1 MRLQGRVVDAFCLG
15 ATMIVKSLKRVASSD
30 SDSENVDPLVLK
42 TQIMKRKRS
51 LEEDDLVKE
60 SSKVQKTA
68 GTALTTAKTPL
79 SNTKSP
85 MPLCIGTNTWTPISC
100 PSIKPAGR
108 SPKSKPSKAF
118 GRRSVGSATRVE
130 PIGKHGV
137 YRAPFT
143 LAAALTQASVKSKTP
158 ARTRNS
164 WCFNIHVDTEQEEM
178 TNLMQHSTTTL
189 DISDDEGKGRVDGRG
204 KENIPPHEL
213 GILMPQPQQV
223 TTDFADTRKNIMTE
237 EPRSPLGE
245 LATSDYYGPG
255 CNAMSFALVYD
266 DDDEADAVSDKTALP
281 PNLTFP
287 SPAPLSTSRTLAAS
301 TISAIK
307 EVPVLNS
314 HPSIEGEKAIEPTEA
329 EIEIWESGSAAE
341 EATQASAE
349 GMEVMNIFASA

>member
-1 MRLQGRVVDAFCLG
+1 MRLRGRVVDAFYLG
-15 ATMIVKSLKRVASSD
+15 ATMNVKSLKRVASSD

-51 LEEDDLVKE
+51 FEEDDLVKE

-68 GTALTTAKTPL
+68 GTALTPAKTPL

-85 MPLCIGTNTWTPISC
+85 MPLSVSTNAWAPISC

-118 GRRSVGSATRVE
+118 GRRSVGSAPRVE
-130 PIGKHGV
+130 PISKHGV

-189 DISDDEGKGRVDGRG
+189 DISDDESKGRVDGRG

-255 CNAMSFALVYD
+255 CNVMSFALVY
-266 DDDEADAVSDKTALP
+266 DDEADAVSDKTALP

-287 SPAPLSTSRTLAAS
+287 SPAPLSTPRILAAS
-301 TISAIK
+301 TISVVK
-307 EVPVLNS
+307 EVSALKS
-314 HPSIEGEKAIEPTEA
+314 HASIEGEKAIEPTEA
-329 EIEIWESGSAAE
+329 EIEIWESGSATE
-341 EATQASAE
+341 EATQTSAE